1 MIRRPPRSTR
11 TDTLCPY
18 TTLFRSVGD
27 KPNFADVQEIEHSR
41 RDGKIPCINGKAES
55 NSGVDG
61 VETLVLQR
69 IGAQLVDKADAASLL
84 TEVQEYAPA
93 CLGDLM
99 QRLMKLRTA
108 IAFER
113 SQNVAG
119 QTLAVQTDD
128 GNALIALAYYERDM
142 FLRLLRAAEC
152 NDFRRLAG
160 RHRKPRS
167 RRYGETR
174 GIVIGLYVDSI
185 DLHFRL
191 DIAFKEK
198 KGRQDASQPRQL

>member
-1 MIRRPPRSTR
+1 
-11 TDTLCPY
+11 
-18 TTLFRSVGD
+18 
-27 KPNFADVQEIEHSR
+27 
-41 RDGKIPCINGKAES
+41 
-55 NSGVDG
+55 
-61 VETLVLQR
+61 
-69 IGAQLVDKADAASLL
+69 
-84 TEVQEYAPA
+84 
-93 CLGDLM
+93 M

-160 RHRKPRS
+160 RHRTPRS
-167 RRYGETR
+167 RRYGEPR
-174 GIVIGLYVDSI
+174 GILIGPHFDTI
-185 DLHFRL
+185 DFPFRSTPKSEHRR
-191 DIAFKEK
+191 D
-198 KGRQDASQPRQL
+198 G

>member
-1 MIRRPPRSTR
+1 
-11 TDTLCPY
+11 
-18 TTLFRSVGD
+18 
-27 KPNFADVQEIEHSR
+27 
-41 RDGKIPCINGKAES
+41 
-55 NSGVDG
+55 
-61 VETLVLQR
+61 
-69 IGAQLVDKADAASLL
+69 
-84 TEVQEYAPA
+84 
-93 CLGDLM
+93 M

-152 NDFRRLAG
+152 DDFRRLAG

-174 GIVIGLYVDSI
+174 GIVIGLSVARLH
-185 DLHFRL
+185 LHFRL
-191 DIAFKEK
+191 AIVFKEK
-198 KGRQDASQPRQL
+198 EGRQDAGQPPPLPRPRRVAGQV

>member
-1 MIRRPPRSTR
+1 
-11 TDTLCPY
+11 
-18 TTLFRSVGD
+18 
-27 KPNFADVQEIEHSR
+27 
-41 RDGKIPCINGKAES
+41 
-55 NSGVDG
+55 
-61 VETLVLQR
+61 
-69 IGAQLVDKADAASLL
+69 
-84 TEVQEYAPA
+84 
-93 CLGDLM
+93 M

-142 FLRLLRAAEC
+142 FLRLLLAAEF
-152 NDFRRLAG
+152 NDVRRLAG

-198 KGRQDASQPRQL
+198 KGRQDASQPRQLSAAAAASGMARGLARKGPLSGERRSCTGSATAMAKERSIQGARSTNTPRSGSAAAS

>member
-1 MIRRPPRSTR
+1 
-11 TDTLCPY
+11 
-18 TTLFRSVGD
+18 
-27 KPNFADVQEIEHSR
+27 
-41 RDGKIPCINGKAES
+41 
-55 NSGVDG
+55 
-61 VETLVLQR
+61 
-69 IGAQLVDKADAASLL
+69 
-84 TEVQEYAPA
+84 
-93 CLGDLM
+93 
-99 QRLMKLRTA
+99 
-108 IAFER
+108 
-113 SQNVAG
+113 
-119 QTLAVQTDD
+119 
-128 GNALIALAYYERDM
+128 M

-198 KGRQDASQPRQL
+198 KGRQDASQPRSEEHTSELQSLMRISYAVFCLKKKTQTQRPHKKKQKAQATIYRGNNK

>member
-1 MIRRPPRSTR
+1 
-11 TDTLCPY
+11 
-18 TTLFRSVGD
+18 
-27 KPNFADVQEIEHSR
+27 
-41 RDGKIPCINGKAES
+41 
-55 NSGVDG
+55 
-61 VETLVLQR
+61 
-69 IGAQLVDKADAASLL
+69 
-84 TEVQEYAPA
+84 
-93 CLGDLM
+93 M

-191 DIAFKEK
+191 RSEEHTSELQSLMRI
-198 KGRQDASQPRQL
+198 

>member
-1 MIRRPPRSTR
+1 
-11 TDTLCPY
+11 
-18 TTLFRSVGD
+18 
-27 KPNFADVQEIEHSR
+27 
-41 RDGKIPCINGKAES
+41 
-55 NSGVDG
+55 
-61 VETLVLQR
+61 
-69 IGAQLVDKADAASLL
+69 
-84 TEVQEYAPA
+84 
-93 CLGDLM
+93 M

-191 DIAFKEK
+191 DITSEGHTSEPQSIMRSPYAYFRLQK
-198 KGRQDASQPRQL
+198 KK

>member
-1 MIRRPPRSTR
+1 MRISDWSSDVCSSDLP
-11 TDTLCPY
+11 LH
-18 TTLFRSVGD
+18 FQGIVGE

-55 NSGVDG
+55 NIGVDG

-108 IAFER
+108 IR
-113 SQNVAG
+113 SEEHTSELQS
-119 QTLAVQTDD
+119 LMRISYAVFCLK
-128 GNALIALAYYERDM
+128 NK
-142 FLRLLRAAEC
+142 
-152 NDFRRLAG
+152 NN
-160 RHRKPRS
+160 K
-167 RRYGETR
+167 
-174 GIVIGLYVDSI
+174 
-185 DLHFRL
+185 
-191 DIAFKEK
+191 
-198 KGRQDASQPRQL
+198 